1 MSASSALQQAVTI
14 ARHPEGMPRADDF
27 VLGRIAMPTAATGEL
42 LVRVVYLSIDPYL
55 RALLGAR
62 YLTAR
67 PALGAVVPGSG
78 IGVVVDSRD
87 RRHAVGDLVVAECG
101 WREYA
106 SVAASSVRRIDPAQ
120 APIAT
125 ALGVLGIPGLTA
137 WSGLRTIGQPK
148 AGETV
153 LVSTAAGAVGSL
165 ACQLAERDGARVVG
179 IAGSADKCA
188 LAVADFG
195 CDACINYKD
204 ANFEDQL
211 RAACAGGIDVYF
223 DNVGGRVLELA
234 LSLLKPR
241 ARVILCGLID
251 QYNAAQRPPGP
262 NLGPVIGARAT
273 LTGLVVYDHL
283 EHQPQMIAEVAPLL
297 RSGKIRWR
305 EDVRRGLAAAP
316 QAFVD
321 LMHGA
326 NAGKLLVQVSADPVA
341 GRADR

>member
-1 MSASSALQQAVTI
+1 MASRRELQQAVTI
-14 ARHPEGMPRADDF
+14 ARHPEGLPQTDDF
-27 VLGRIAMPTAATGEL
+27 ALAEVEVSAAGDGEL
-42 LVRVVYLSIDPYL
+42 LLQVLYLSIDPYL

-67 PALGAVVPGSG
+67 PPLGAVVPGSG

-87 RRHAVGDLVVAECG
+87 ARFAVGDHVVAECG
-101 WREYA
+101 WREFA
-106 SVAASSVRRIDPAQ
+106 CVNADSVRKIDPAQ
-120 APIAT
+120 APISA

-137 WSGLRTIGQPK
+137 WAGLRTIGRPQ
-148 AGETV
+148 AGDTV

-165 ACQLAERDGARVVG
+165 ACQLAARDGARVVG
-179 IAGSADKCA
+179 IAGSAEKCA
-188 LAVADFG
+188 LAVAEFG
-195 CDACINYKD
+195 CDACVNYKD
-204 ANFEDQL
+204 PEFAERL
-211 RAACAGGIDVYF
+211 RDACTGGIDVYF

-234 LSLLKPR
+234 LSLLKPH

-283 EHQPQMIAEVAPLL
+283 ARYPQMIAEVAPLL
-297 RSGKIRWR
+297 QAGKIRWR
-305 EDVRRGLAAAP
+305 EDVRRGLDAAP

-326 NAGKLLVQVSADPVA
+326 NSGKLLVRISGDPIDED
-341 GRADR
+341 ADR

>member
-1 MSASSALQQAVTI
+1 MAPPSALQQAVCI
-14 ARHPEGMPRADDF
+14 VRYPQGMPRTDDF
-27 VLGRIAMPTAATGEL
+27 ALSEIAMPAVAEGEL
-42 LVRVVYLSIDPYL
+42 LLQVIYLSIDPYL

-62 YLTAR
+62 YLSAR
-67 PALGAVVPGSG
+67 PPVGAMVPGSG
-78 IGVVVDSRD
+78 IGVVIESRDSRF
-87 RRHAVGDLVVAECG
+87 AVGDHVVAECG
-101 WREYA
+101 WREFA
-106 SVAASSVRRIDPAQ
+106 CVAAGSARKIDPAQ
-120 APIAT
+120 APIST

-148 AGETV
+148 PGETV

-165 ACQLAERDGARVVG
+165 ACQLAERAAARVVG

-188 LAVADFG
+188 LAVAEFG
-195 CDACINYKD
+195 CTACVNYKEPD
-204 ANFEDQL
+204 FEDQL

-223 DNVGGRVLELA
+223 DNVGGRVLEIA

-251 QYNAAQRPPGP
+251 QYNAAERPPGP

-283 EHQPQMIAEVAPLL
+283 ERYPQLIEEVAPLL
-297 RSGKIRWR
+297 RAGKIRWR
-305 EDVRRGLAAAP
+305 EDVRRGLGAAP

-326 NAGKLLVQVSADPVA
+326 NSGKVLVRVSGDAIG
-341 GRADR
+341 GRPDW